1 MHHHKQLSTI
11 QKMRSILQ
19 SSIFRA
25 ICACIVGYLL
35 VMYRTEMVQWLTMAI
50 GGLFFV
56 SGLISV
62 IVYYV
67 EKRKAE
73 RLSEQLSTMA
83 ELRDG
88 ADAPEEKSAITR
100 AVRPSFPLVG
110 LGSMILGVI
119 LALMPATFV
128 TGVMY
133 ILAAILILGAI
144 NQYYNLASIV
154 KISRVPFIFWLFP
167 TIILGVGIFMIV
179 KPMEMSALP
188 FRILGWC
195 LVFYGVVECING
207 IKIYKVKKQ
216 YENTQR
222 QLENVSSPNS
232 KEEIQDAE
240 IVEDGVN

>member
-1 MHHHKQLSTI
+1 
-11 QKMRSILQ
+11 
-19 SSIFRA
+19 
-25 ICACIVGYLL
+25 
-35 VMYRTEMVQWLTMAI
+35 
-50 GGLFFV
+50 
-56 SGLISV
+56 
-62 IVYYV
+62 
-67 EKRKAE
+67 
-73 RLSEQLSTMA
+73 
-83 ELRDG
+83 
-88 ADAPEEKSAITR
+88 
-100 AVRPSFPLVG
+100 
-110 LGSMILGVI
+110 
-119 LALMPATFV
+119 
-128 TGVMY
+128 MY
-133 ILAAILILGAI
+133 ILAAILILGSI

-232 KEEIQDAE
+232 KEEIRDAE